1 MSRRSTSSSNSLR
14 DRCAAILAEEAMLRE
29 GGGKSGHERQRK
41 MGRLP
46 ARKRIGHLLDQDSP
60 FFEVVLW
67 AAYKM
72 YSEWGNVPA
81 AGCVAGIGSVVGI
94 PCMIIAN
101 DASVKAG
108 AFFPQTV
115 KKLIRAQRIAFECS
129 LPIIYLVDSA
139 GVFLPLQD
147 EIFPDEDDFGRIFR
161 NNSIIS
167 AAGVPQFAAIM
178 GNCVAGGAYLPVLCD
193 KILMTKGSGLYLAGP
208 SLVKAAIG
216 QIVDAEEL
224 GGAQMHA
231 EISGTV
237 DFYEKND
244 LSCLKRL
251 RSLVAMLPEAK
262 SAAQPRGGALL
273 RTAKPAKNFDS
284 VYDLIS
290 FDGRKNYDARDL

>member
-1 MSRRSTSSSNSLR
+1 MSRRSTSSSDSLR

-60 FFEVVLW
+60 FFEVGLW

-129 LPIIYLVDSA
+129 LPIVYLVDSA
-139 GVFLPLQD
+139 GVFLPMQD

-167 AAGVPQFAAIM
+167 AAGIPQFAAIV

-193 KILMTKGSGLYLAGP
+193 KILMTEGSGLYLAGP

-216 QIVDAEEL
+216 QVVEQEEL
-224 GGAQMHA
+224 GGAKMHS

-237 DFYEKND
+237 DFYEKTD
-244 LSCLKRL
+244 ESCLKRL
-251 RSLVAMLPEAK
+251 RSLVALLPEAQ
-262 SAAQPRGGALL
+262 SAADSKIDRKVFK
-273 RTAKPAKNFDS
+273 TAKDPD
-284 VYDLIS
+284 
-290 FDGRKNYDARDL
+290 